1 MIAAMDSSTPA
12 GSAKRADASAS
23 DTPASDAAASAT
35 SASDVRERFIR
46 LADRELD
53 RAYRL
58 AGLLLGNGGEAE
70 DAVGDALERAWAQLD
85 NLRDH
90 DRFQAWF
97 DRIVVNAC
105 RDVLRRRG
113 RVRFVALEA
122 DSSARSPDPFRGV
135 LDGDEA
141 LRAIAGLPPEER
153 EVVILHFWADLTLD
167 AVAERL
173 GVPPGTARSRLHRA
187 LSRLREA
194 MAQAAE
200 GAR

>member
-1 MIAAMDSSTPA
+1 MIAAMDSTAPPT
-12 GSAKRADASAS
+12 DAR
-23 DTPASDAAASAT
+23 TGHG
-35 SASDVRERFIR
+35 SASDVRDRFIR
-46 LADRELD
+46 MADRELD

-113 RVRFVALEA
+113 RVRFVELEA

-141 LRAIAGLPPEER
+141 LRAIAGLVPEER

-167 AVAERL
+167 SVAERL

-187 LSRLREA
+187 LTRLRA
-194 MAQAAE
+194 TMAQAAE